1 MPSSPDT
8 PELNPSPSHSDSSEP
23 KPVLRLIPLQDTV
36 VFPNMGITLTE
47 EVGDDERVVLVPR
60 HENEFLEVGTVA
72 EVTEQLRLPGGGH
85 AVALSG
91 EHRALI
97 GAAQTGPAGELRVEV
112 QEHPD
117 DVPADKRT
125 RELEREY
132 RATVEE
138 ILELRGDDGRIA
150 AFLRAIAEP
159 GALADSA
166 GYSPNLSYEQK
177 VQLLRA
183 LDVTDRLELAVKL
196 QRESLAELQ
205 IRKRIREDVQE
216 GAEKQQREY
225 FLRKQMESIRKELG
239 EDDASVADEYRTKI
253 AEAQMPQAVEEQAL
267 KELGRLERM
276 GEQTGESSM
285 IRTYLDWLIAVP
297 WSKRSEEHL
306 DPVAARE
313 VLDADHAGLEDVK
326 DRVTEYLAVRKLRQD
341 RGIEAEGRVGDRS
354 GAILTLI
361 GPPGTGKTSI
371 GESIARATGREFVR
385 MSLGGVRDEAEIRG
399 HRRTYIGALPG
410 RLVRALRDAGTMN
423 PVILLDEVD
432 KVGADWR
439 GDPSAALLE
448 VLDPAQNHSFRDH
461 YLDVELDLSQVMFLA
476 TANVADTIPGPL
488 LDRMEVIGF
497 DGYTTEE
504 KLAIARGYLWPRQRE
519 RNGLR
524 EDEVEIS
531 DDMLKT
537 IVAEYTREAGV
548 RNLERN
554 LGTVL
559 RKTATRIASSQTARA
574 ASGKRNGDGGAPSEA
589 RAKPSKAGKTPPAV
603 ETPVQIDLD
612 AVRDALGRQKFFQES
627 AARTA
632 TPGVATGLAV
642 TGTGGDV
649 LFVEATAMHTGGQ
662 GKGANLVLTGQLGD
676 VMKESA
682 QIALSY
688 VRGHAAE
695 LGIPEDAFAGREFH
709 VHVPAGAI
717 PKDGPSAGVTMVTA
731 LASLLSGRPVKHTVG
746 MTGEVTLQGR
756 VLPIGGLKQKA
767 LAAHAAGL
775 TDVILPERNRGDL
788 DEIPQEVREQM
799 SFHPVMTIDEVLER
813 ALEPA
818 RASNPSAGT
827 GAGRG
832 GGKGSTARRKGKG
845 AGGGAEAEDRDDAD
859 GDAPARDEVAGVT
872 S

>member
-1 MPSSPDT
+1 MNNAPPPSPASPDA
-8 PELNPSPSHSDSSEP
+8 PPAEP
-23 KPVLRLIPLQDTV
+23 KRVLRLIPLDDTV
-36 VFPNMGITLTE
+36 VFPSMGITLTVD
-47 EVGDDERVVLVPR
+47 VGEDEHVVLVPR

-72 EVTEQLRLPGGGH
+72 SVDEQIRLPGGGR
-85 AVALSG
+85 AVTISG

-97 GAAQTGPAGELRVEV
+97 GAAQTGAEGELRVEV

-117 DVPADKRT
+117 DVPVDGRT
-125 RELEREY
+125 RDLEREY
-132 RATVEE
+132 HAIVEE

-150 AFLRAIAEP
+150 AFLRAIVEP
-159 GALADSA
+159 GPLADSA
-166 GYSPNLSYEQK
+166 GYSPNLSYQQK
-177 VQLLRA
+177 VELLRT
-183 LDVTDRLELAVKL
+183 LDVTERLALAVRL

-205 IRKRIREDVQE
+205 VRKRIREDVQD
-216 GAEKQQREY
+216 GAEKQQRDY

-239 EDDASVADEYRTKI
+239 EDEGSIVEEYRAKI
-253 AEAQMPQAVEEQAL
+253 EAAEMPEDVNEQAL
-267 KELGRLERM
+267 KELSRLERM

-285 IRTYLDWLIAVP
+285 IRTYLDWLIALP

-341 RGIEAEGRVGDRS
+341 RGIEADPKS

-439 GDPSAALLE
+439 GDPSSALLE

-488 LDRMEVIGF
+488 LDRMEVIRF
-497 DGYTTEE
+497 DGYTSEE
-504 KLAIARGYLWPRQRE
+504 KLAIAKGYLWPRQRD

-524 EDEVEIS
+524 EEEVSISDEVLRTVI
-531 DDMLKT
+531 
-537 IVAEYTREAGV
+537 AEYTREAGV
-548 RNLERN
+548 RNLERE

-559 RKTATRIASSQTARA
+559 RKTATRV
-574 ASGKRNGDGGAPSEA
+574 ASGKVE
-589 RAKPSKAGKTPPAV
+589 PPV
-603 ETPVQIDLD
+603 EIDLE
-612 AVRDALGRQKFFQES
+612 VLRDALGRQKFFQES
-627 AARTA
+627 AIRTA
-632 TPGVATGLAV
+632 VPGVATGLAV

-649 LFVEATAMHTGGQ
+649 LFVEATKMRSSGSGG
-662 GKGANLVLTGQLGD
+662 GGALVLTGQLGD

-682 QIALSY
+682 RIALSY

-695 LGIPEDAFAGREFH
+695 LGIEESVFDGHEFH

-731 LASLLSGRPVKHTVG
+731 LASLLSDRPVKHTVG

-775 TDVILPERNRGDL
+775 TDVIMPERNRGDL
-788 DEIPQEVREQM
+788 DEIPEEVREQM
-799 SFHPVMTIDEVLER
+799 TFHPVMTVQEVLDR

-818 RASNPSAGT
+818 RETVAS
-827 GAGRG
+827 
-832 GGKGSTARRKGKG
+832 
-845 AGGGAEAEDRDDAD
+845 
-859 GDAPARDEVAGVT
+859 
-872 S
+872 

>member
-1 MPSSPDT
+1 MPDSIETPDFQAAADPT
-8 PELNPSPSHSDSSEP
+8 PR
-23 KPVLRLIPLQDTV
+23 LRLVPLDDTV
-36 VFPNMGITLTE
+36 VFPNMGITLTVD
-47 EVGDDERVVLVPR
+47 VGSDERVVLVPR
-60 HENEFLEVGTVA
+60 HEGEYLDVGTIVSVS
-72 EVTEQLRLPGGGH
+72 EKVRLPGGGR

-97 GAAQTGPAGELRVEV
+97 GKAEAGPEGELRVEV
-112 QEHPD
+112 DERPD
-117 DVPADKRT
+117 EVPADKRT
-125 RELEREY
+125 RELETEY

-138 ILELRGDDGRIA
+138 ILELRGDDGRIS
-150 AFLRAIAEP
+150 AFLRAISEP
-159 GALADSA
+159 GTLADSA
-166 GYSPNLSYEQK
+166 GYSPTLSYEQK
-177 VQLLRA
+177 VELLRT
-183 LDVTDRLELAVKL
+183 LDVTERLALAVKL

-205 IRKRIREDVQE
+205 VRRRIREDVQE
-216 GAEKQQREY
+216 GAEKQQRDY
-225 FLRKQMESIRKELG
+225 FLRRQMDSIRKELG
-239 EDDASVADEYRTKI
+239 EDEASVAEEYRAKI
-253 AEAQMPQAVEEQAL
+253 EESAMPDEVRAQAE
-267 KELGRLERM
+267 KEVARLERM

-297 WSKRSEEHL
+297 WGKNSEERL

-326 DRVTEYLAVRKLRQD
+326 DRVTEYLAVRKLRAD
-341 RGIEAEGRVGDRS
+341 RKIEADPRA

-461 YLDVELDLSQVMFLA
+461 YLDVELDLSQVMFIA
-476 TANVADTIPGPL
+476 TANVADTIPSPL
-488 LDRMEVIGF
+488 LDRMEVISF
-497 DGYTTEE
+497 DGYTADE
-504 KLAIARGYLWPRQRE
+504 KLAIAKGYLWPRQVE

-524 EDEVEIS
+524 ENEVEIS
-531 DDMLKT
+531 DDVLRL
-537 IVAEYTREAGV
+537 IIAEYTREAGV
-548 RNLERN
+548 RTLERQ

-559 RKTATRIASSQTARA
+559 RKTATKIASEQVAATAAEPEQSADGA
-574 ASGKRNGDGGAPSEA
+574 APAKR
-589 RAKPSKAGKTPPAV
+589 RKRRR
-603 ETPVQIDLD
+603 PVTIDID

-642 TGTGGDV
+642 TGAGGDV
-649 LFVEATAMHTGGQ
+649 LFIEATAMKTGGS
-662 GKGANLVLTGQLGD
+662 GNGSLVLTGQLGD

-688 VRGHAAE
+688 VRAHADE
-695 LGIPEDAFAGREFH
+695 LGIDERAFEGRDFH
-709 VHVPAGAI
+709 VHVPAGAV
-717 PKDGPSAGVTMVTA
+717 PKDGPSAGVALVTA
-731 LASLLSGRPVKHTVG
+731 LASLLTGRPVKHTVG

-756 VLPIGGLKQKA
+756 VLPIGGLKQKV

-775 TDVILPERNRGDL
+775 TDVIMPERNRGDL
-788 DEIPQEVREQM
+788 DDIPEEVREQM
-799 SFHPVMTIDEVLER
+799 TFHPVMTVHEALEQ

-818 RASNPSAGT
+818 V
-827 GAGRG
+827 
-832 GGKGSTARRKGKG
+832 
-845 AGGGAEAEDRDDAD
+845 D
-859 GDAPARDEVAGVT
+859 VT
-872 S
+872 RV